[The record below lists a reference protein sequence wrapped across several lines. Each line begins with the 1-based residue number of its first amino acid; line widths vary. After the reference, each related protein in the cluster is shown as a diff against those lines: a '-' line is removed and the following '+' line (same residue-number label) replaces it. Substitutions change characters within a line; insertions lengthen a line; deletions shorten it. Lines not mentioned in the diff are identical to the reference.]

1 MHRLSYHLLNDNLAI
16 SANKSWFQWSLLGK
30 RHQFNT
36 VKSVYRSCRILLKT
50 TVVCILHWWC
60 SLTFRTPGRFWS
72 RWWTSWLNG
81 EILSSRCRL
90 PFCLGKECLQYS
102 CASGK
107 FLWFTAS
114 LLFFLLPILADHTW
128 LCSFILSND
137 KKVEQNWVASCGFC
151 FPDEQGRVISEARK
165 SSSCENIFLRGTE
178 QMFAAYFPHLT
189 EHNTTRLLER
199 SAPYAG
205 LDLTSSG
212 FSSHGVLFL

>member
-1 MHRLSYHLLNDNLAI
+1 MVQSNIQNTREVLVSVVDFLIKWWDIII
-16 SANKSWFQWSLLGK
+16 SMQTA
-30 RHQFNT
+30 
-36 VKSVYRSCRILLKT
+36 
-50 TVVCILHWWC
+50 
-60 SLTFRTPGRFWS
+60 
-72 RWWTSWLNG
+72 
-81 EILSSRCRL
+81 ILSWERQCM
-90 PFCLGKECLQYS
+90 QYS

-165 SSSCENIFLRGTE
+165 SSSCENIFFKRNGADVCCVLSTSDGAQHHPIVGE
-178 QMFAAYFPHLT
+178 VW
-189 EHNTTRLLER
+189 

-212 FSSHGVLFL
+212 FSSHGILFL

>member
-1 MHRLSYHLLNDNLAI
+1 MVQSNIQNTREVLVSVVDFLIKWWDIII
-16 SANKSWFQWSLLGK
+16 SMQTA
-30 RHQFNT
+30 
-36 VKSVYRSCRILLKT
+36 
-50 TVVCILHWWC
+50 
-60 SLTFRTPGRFWS
+60 
-72 RWWTSWLNG
+72 
-81 EILSSRCRL
+81 ILSWERQCM
-90 PFCLGKECLQYS
+90 QYS